1 MGGPPM
7 IDTVEQHKED
17 LQDLAESDLPAA
29 EIAEAILEL
38 SGED

>member
-1 MGGPPM
+1 M

-29 EIAEAILEL
+29 EIAEAILEATEA
-38 SGED
+38 ED